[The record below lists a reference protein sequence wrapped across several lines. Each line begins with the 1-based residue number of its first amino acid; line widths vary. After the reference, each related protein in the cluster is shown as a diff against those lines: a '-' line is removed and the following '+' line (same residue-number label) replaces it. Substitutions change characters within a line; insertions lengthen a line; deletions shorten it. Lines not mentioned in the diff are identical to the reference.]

1 MGFTLDKLNEIKEA
15 VQEEKEQTETS
26 STVEEL
32 AKTRKQMEDLQAEVA
47 MLNNTINSMLTSM
60 DDNVTKLKNAN
71 TVEVTPEAKT
81 YLDAQGKA
89 LGDKLIALLDDK
101 GRKIIARMTYQSD
114 RVQIPT
120 SASYV
125 LGLTLVMLLVQFVLL
140 CFLNERIIH
149 SDELERFCWAF
160 GGMVVFSDAITVAL
174 FCWFRQHE

>member
-89 LGDKLIALLDDK
+89 LGDKLKI
-101 GRKIIARMTYQSD
+101 GRAH
-114 RVQIPT
+114 V
-120 SASYV
+120 
-125 LGLTLVMLLVQFVLL
+125 
-140 CFLNERIIH
+140 
-149 SDELERFCWAF
+149 
-160 GGMVVFSDAITVAL
+160 
-174 FCWFRQHE
+174 

>member
-32 AKTRKQMEDLQAEVA
+32 AKTRKQMENLQTEVA
-47 MLNNTINSMLTSM
+47 TLTDKLSTLLTSM
-60 DDNVTKLKNAN
+60 DENVTKLNKAN
-71 TVEVTPEAKT
+71 TVEVSPEAKT
-81 YLDAQGKA
+81 YLDAQGTA
-89 LGDKLIALLDDK
+89 LGDKLIALLEAK

-125 LGLTLVMLLVQFVLL
+125 LGLTLAILLVQFVLL
-140 CFLNERIIH
+140 CFLNDRIIH
-149 SDELERFCWAF
+149 SEELDRFCWAF
-160 GGMVVFSDAITVAL
+160 GGMVVFTDAITIAL
-174 FCWFRQHE
+174 FCWFRRSE

>member
-32 AKTRKQMEDLQAEVA
+32 AKTRKQLEDLQAEVA
-47 MLNNTINSMLTSM
+47 TLNNKLSTLLTSM
-60 DDNVTKLKNAN
+60 DDNVTKLKKAN

-81 YLDAQGKA
+81 YIETQGKA
-89 LGDKLIALLDDK
+89 LGDKLIALLDAK
-101 GRKIIARMTYQSD
+101 SRKIIARMTYQSD

-125 LGLTLVMLLVQFVLL
+125 LGLTLAILLVQFVLL
-140 CFLNERIIH
+140 CFLNDRIIH
-149 SDELERFCWAF
+149 SDELERFCWVF
-160 GGMVVFSDAITVAL
+160 GGMVVFTDAITIAL
-174 FCWFRQHE
+174 FCWFRQRE

>member
-1 MGFTLDKLNEIKEA
+1 MTQSGCA
-15 VQEEKEQTETS
+15 QEEKEQTETG

-32 AKTRKQMEDLQAEVA
+32 AKTRKQLEDLQAKVA
-47 MLNNTINSMLTSM
+47 TLNNKLSTLLTSM

-89 LGDKLIALLDDK
+89 LGDKLIALLETK
-101 GRKIIARMTYQSD
+101 GRKIIARMTYQSN

-125 LGLTLVMLLVQFVLL
+125 LGLTLVMLLVQFMLI

-160 GGMVVFSDAITVAL
+160 GGMVVFTDPITIAL
-174 FCWFRQHE
+174 FCWFRQRE